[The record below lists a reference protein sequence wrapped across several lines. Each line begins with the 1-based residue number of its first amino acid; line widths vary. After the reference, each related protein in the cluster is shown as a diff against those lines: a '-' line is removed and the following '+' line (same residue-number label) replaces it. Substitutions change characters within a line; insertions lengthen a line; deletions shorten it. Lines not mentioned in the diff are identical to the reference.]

1 MGDGGAGKLKRVLME
16 TLNEYLRPLRRRR
29 SELELNVD
37 YVKQVL
43 RDGIL
48 EARKI
53 ATETLEE
60 VREVMNMKI

>member
-1 MGDGGAGKLKRVLME
+1 
-16 TLNEYLRPLRRRR
+16 LRKKR

-37 YVKQVL
+37 YIKQVL

>member
-1 MGDGGAGKLKRVLME
+1 LKRVLTE
-16 TLNEYLRPLRRRR
+16 SLNEYLRPLRKKR
-29 SELELNVD
+29 SELESNTD
-37 YVKQVL
+37 YIKQVL
-43 RDGIL
+43 NNGVL